1 MSESILEKALLE
13 AEQLEE
19 TMKSNAKEILASTM
33 KEEIHELVKESL
45 NENDYLKEQEEEEV
59 DVIDM
64 EDDME
69 GEELDMEPEVS
80 DDIEL
85 DIEDETDDVELPE
98 LPPLDLTLA
107 SDEEVL
113 KVFKAMGDQDGIII
127 QKDGNEI
134 DLTDNTTDTE
144 YIIKLD
150 EQKKSKKMKRVNETK
165 EMSELDDMDN
175 MDEMEDEVVYEIELD
190 EDFEDSGVM
199 GVDAP
204 ESEEGES
211 EYDMD
216 LGEDDEFDLGPED
229 VAEGGARKG
238 DQSATRR
245 DYMKEGGAKKG
256 DQSATRRDYMNERG
270 SKKGDQSATRRDY
283 MEGGAKKGDQSATRR
298 DYMEG
303 GAKKGDQSATHR
315 DYEMEEGDY
324 GFTHHKGHS
333 DQGYLDREDDMLGG
347 EHGHE
352 DDEMSLK
359 TRGRMARGTRKFDTR
374 EASRTL
380 GFGRDSGGK
389 HKPSGIRKA
398 ITNNRNL
405 GESRIRKSY
414 NLLKEE
420 VETLKVKNSDYKKAL
435 TTFKDKLNEVG
446 VFNSNLAYV
455 TRLFTEHSTTKQEK
469 INILKRFDGVSS
481 LKSSKELY
489 KVIKEQLSQK
499 SQKTISES
507 VEKKITKSPTSGGG
521 KLLESKVYE
530 NPQFS
535 RMKDLMSKIK

>member
-1 MSESILEKALLE
+1 VSESILEKALLE

-33 KEEIHELVKESL
+33 KEEIQELVKESL
-45 NENDYLKEQEEEEV
+45 NEDDYLKEQEEEEV
-59 DVIDM
+59 DIIDV
-64 EDDME
+64 DDEME
-69 GEELDMEPEVS
+69 GDEPEMELDMVG
-80 DDIEL
+80 DMEL
-85 DIEDETDDVELPE
+85 DIEDETDDLELPE

-113 KVFKAMGDQDGIII
+113 KVFKAMGDEDGIII
-127 QKDGNEI
+127 QKDDEEI
-134 DLTDNTTDTE
+134 ELTDTTTDTE

-150 EQKKSKKMKRVNETK
+150 EEKKSKTMKKSIK
-165 EMSELDDMDN
+165 EMDMDEMDMEEMENMDEMDMEEMDN
-175 MDEMEDEVVYEIELD
+175 MDEGHKEMDEMDEVVYEIELSEDYEEEDHKDRD
-190 EDFEDSGVM
+190 EFDGRKSKVV
-199 GVDAP
+199 GVD
-204 ESEEGES
+204 SDINLQRMGEAN
-211 EYDMD
+211 M
-216 LGEDDEFDLGPED
+216 DLGPED
-229 VAEGGARKG
+229 EMDEMHHA
-238 DQSATRR
+238 
-245 DYMKEGGAKKG
+245 KEGYTKEA
-256 DQSATRRDYMNERG
+256 YM
-270 SKKGDQSATRRDY
+270 D
-283 MEGGAKKGDQSATRR
+283 EG
-298 DYMEG
+298 E
-303 GAKKGDQSATHR
+303 H
-315 DYEMEEGDY
+315 EMEEGDY
-324 GFTHHKGHS
+324 GFKHHKGHS
-333 DQGYLDREDDMLGG
+333 NQGYLDREADKLGG

-352 DDEMSLK
+352 EDEMSLK
-359 TRGRMARGTRKFDTR
+359 TRARMARGTRKFNKEIG

-380 GFGRDSGGK
+380 GLGRKSDGK

-398 ITNNRNL
+398 ITPNRNL

-469 INILKRFDGVSS
+469 INILKRFDGVNS
-481 LKSSKELY
+481 LKGSKGLY
-489 KVIKEQLSQK
+489 KVIKEELTQEVIK
-499 SQKTISES
+499 PTKTISES
-507 VEKKITKSPTSGGG
+507 VEKKITKTPTSGG

>member
-13 AEQLEE
+13 AEQLED
-19 TMKSNAKEILASTM
+19 TMKSNAKEILSSTM

-45 NENDYLKEQEEEEV
+45 NENDYIKEQEEEEV
-59 DVIDM
+59 DVIDI
-64 EDDME
+64 EDEVE
-69 GEELDMEPEVS
+69 GDEPTIDLEVD

-85 DIEDETDDVELPE
+85 DIEDETDDEVFELPE

-113 KVFKAMGDQDGIII
+113 KVFKAMGDEDGIII
-127 QKDGNEI
+127 QKDDNEI
-134 DLTDNTTDTE
+134 ELTDTTTDTE
-144 YIIKLD
+144 YIIKLE

-165 EMSELDDMDN
+165 EVSEMEDMDN

-190 EDFEDSGVM
+190 EDFDETGVL

-204 ESEEGES
+204 ESEEAEAD
-211 EYDMD
+211 YDEE
-216 LGEDDEFDLGPED
+216 LGEGQEY
-229 VAEGGARKG
+229 GGNKG
-238 DQSATRR
+238 DESKSRR
-245 DYMKEGGAKKG
+245 DYTEDQEYGGNKG
-256 DQSATRRDYMNERG
+256 DESRSRRDYAESQKYGGN
-270 SKKGDQSATRRDY
+270 KGDESMSRRDY
-283 MEGGAKKGDQSATRR
+283 SEDEEYGGNKGDESRSRR
-298 DYMEG
+298 DYDEG
-303 GAKKGDQSATHR
+303 TYGGNKGDESRSKR
-315 DYEMEEGDY
+315 DY
-324 GFTHHKGHS
+324 T
-333 DQGYLDREDDMLGG
+333 
-347 EHGHE
+347 
-352 DDEMSLK
+352 
-359 TRGRMARGTRKFDTR
+359 

-420 VETLKVKNSDYKKAL
+420 VETLKVKNSDYRKAL
-435 TTFKDKLNEVG
+435 TTFRDKLNEVG

-469 INILKRFDGVSS
+469 INILKRFDGVNT
-481 LKSSKELY
+481 LKGSKGLY
-489 KVIKEQLSQK
+489 KVIKEDLSQK
-499 SQKTISES
+499 TAKSTKTISES
-507 VEKKITKSPTSGGG
+507 VQKITKTPTSGG

-535 RMKDLMSKIK
+535 RMKDLMSKLK